1 MRNVPLEIVTPERK
15 VYSGDVSM
23 VIVRGGDGDV
33 GIMAGHIPLVTTV
46 KTSAVRIFTNDNRNE
61 SRVAVS
67 GGFLEVKPDRITILA
82 EAAELPEEID
92 VERAQRAKER
102 AERRLSEA
110 GREDIDYLRA
120 ELALQ
125 RALNRLQ
132 VAKKGPF
139 DDKR

>member
-1 MRNVPLEIVTPERK
+1 MRNVPLEIVTPDRK
-15 VYSGDVSM
+15 VFSGEVSM

-46 KTSAVRIFTNDNRNE
+46 KTSAVRIFTDDNRQE
-61 SRVAVS
+61 KRVAVS
-67 GGFLEVKPDRITILA
+67 GGFLEVKPDGITILA

-92 VERAQRAKER
+92 VERAMRAKER
-102 AERRLSEA
+102 AERRLAEA
-110 GREDIDYLRA
+110 GREDIDTLRA

-132 VAKKGPF
+132 VAGKGRM

>member
-1 MRNVPLEIVTPERK
+1 MRNVPLEIVTPDRK

-46 KTSAVRIFTNDNRNE
+46 KTSAVRIFTKDNHQE

-67 GGFLEVKPDRITILA
+67 GGFLEVKPDHITILA

-92 VERAQRAKER
+92 VDRATRAKER
-102 AERRLSEA
+102 AERLLAQSGQDDVDFR
-110 GREDIDYLRA
+110 RA
-120 ELALQ
+120 QLALQ
-125 RALNRLQ
+125 RAINRLQ
-132 VAKKGPF
+132 VAQKGRF
-139 DDKR
+139 DEKR